1 MHDAIKFLWLTIMA
15 ASLADFAASLARAT
29 ASEAAAAITASLFAR
44 DFSVGKDA
52 PRDAC
57 LYA

>member
-1 MHDAIKFLWLTIMA
+1 MA